1 MRAFAAEVR
10 PLPWLEPA
18 VAAGFGLALVA
29 LLTADIPGTVRGVLI
44 VTFAV
49 AAFGTRRELRR
60 AAAVRSVQWDG
71 ERCWTW
77 NGTAVTVS
85 PSSRVHPGL
94 VVLVV
99 SAPARAVHWIPRAAM
114 RPDAFR
120 RLKTALRHGGVDVH
134 PAGASPPATRR
145 PSDTPC

>member
-1 MRAFAAEVR
+1 MPAFAAEVR

-18 VAAGFGLALVA
+18 LATGFGLALLAILAADVPVSVRAA
-29 LLTADIPGTVRGVLI
+29 LL

-71 ERCWTW
+71 EQRWTW
-77 NGTAVTVS
+77 SGTAVTVS
-85 PSSRVHPGL
+85 PSSRVHAGL

-99 SAPARAVHWIPRAAM
+99 SAPTRAVHWIPRAAM

-120 RLKTALRHGGVDVH
+120 RLKTALRHGRARD
-134 PAGASPPATRR
+134 PQGASSSRTARR
-145 PSDTPC
+145 PPDTPC